1 MKQPFV
7 KLYLEF
13 LHALNL
19 SLKCCDVLIR
29 YFANSC
35 VVSAGENVFYENEL
49 PYYFFFNCAWLLPST
64 FQP

>member
-7 KLYLEF
+7 KLYSEF

-35 VVSAGENVFYENEL
+35 VVSAGENVKSLAYN
-49 PYYFFFNCAWLLPST
+49 
-64 FQP
+64 